1 MQRAHRDDTSIH
13 FRGVRIPSHGQR
25 AARHGQ
31 RARDQ
36 RARAEGSHGHVKIL
50 ERRCGFCQLFSQFV
64 PDISGESSRSD
75 RARVCEDATRRSV
88 GGSHPRK
95 RALRKKE
102 RRTPP
107 TSICL
112 TPAVHPE
119 GVYGAGQAAKGA
131 AVERLPSG
139 PGG

>member
-1 MQRAHRDDTSIH
+1 MVFVNS
-13 FRGVRIPSHGQR
+13 
-25 AARHGQ
+25 
-31 RARDQ
+31 
-36 RARAEGSHGHVKIL
+36 
-50 ERRCGFCQLFSQFV
+50 FSQFV
-64 PDISGESSRSD
+64 PDISGESSRSEG
-75 RARVCEDATRRSV
+75 RLS

>member
-1 MQRAHRDDTSIH
+1 M
-13 FRGVRIPSHGQR
+13 
-25 AARHGQ
+25 
-31 RARDQ
+31 
-36 RARAEGSHGHVKIL
+36 
-50 ERRCGFCQLFSQFV
+50 
-64 PDISGESSRSD
+64 
-75 RARVCEDATRRSV
+75 
-88 GGSHPRK
+88 SHPRK